1 MEAISIDHVL
11 RIIGVLVA
19 ITSFTIKITCGV
31 SLRWINTMRQDFCS
45 LRKELTEFVKV
56 YYDKHEETVKHE
68 DCIAKHSIVDHRID
82 KLDEKID
89 AELDRR

>member
-1 MEAISIDHVL
+1 MEPIEIGHVL

-19 ITSFTIKITCGV
+19 VTSTIITITCGI
-31 SLRWINTMRQDFCS
+31 SLRWINTMRQDFCG
-45 LRKELTEFVKV
+45 LRVEFKEFVKI
-56 YYDKHEETVKHE
+56 YYNKHEETVKRE

-82 KLDEKID
+82 KLDERID